1 MQLDELYSIAI
12 KEYPHN
18 ICLDLCAAHSLHL
31 STKPT
36 KKDLLVAGRYCERV
50 ERLIRQTLWQSDDID
65 LVVNLC
71 FAVYDVEITHA
82 LQGLGGCVA
91 KTFKQVL
98 EGK

>member
-1 MQLDELYSIAI
+1 MQLNELYAIAI
-12 KEYPHN
+12 EEYPHN

-31 STKPT
+31 SIKPT
-36 KKDLLVAGRYCERV
+36 KTDLTVSGRYLGKV
-50 ERLIRQTLWQSDDID
+50 EKLIRKTLWQSDDID

-71 FAVYDVEITHA
+71 FAVYDVEITHT

-98 EGK
+98 ESE

>member
-1 MQLDELYSIAI
+1 MKLDELYSVAI

-31 STKPT
+31 ATKHT
-36 KKDLLVAGRYCERV
+36 KKDLLIAGRYWEKV
-50 ERLIRQTLWQSDDID
+50 ERLIRKTLWQSEDID
-65 LVVNLC
+65 LVVSLC
-71 FAVYDVEITHA
+71 FAVYDVETTHA

-98 EGK
+98 ENK

>member
-1 MQLDELYSIAI
+1 MQLDELYTMAI

-36 KKDLLVAGRYCERV
+36 KTDLTISGRYRGKV
-50 ERLIRQTLWQSDDID
+50 EKLIRKTLWQSEDID

-71 FAVYDVEITHA
+71 FAVYDVETTHA

-98 EGK
+98 DGE

>member
-1 MQLDELYSIAI
+1 MKLDKIYSIAAE
-12 KEYPHN
+12 EYPHN

-36 KKDLLVAGRYCERV
+36 KAELLVHGRYWERV

-98 EGK
+98 ESE